1 MTLFVLSL
9 LSCTVQETTNPTT
22 HVRGNTEYVSVDPST
37 YYPDA
42 DGDGFGD
49 PNGASVVATSVSTG
63 YANNADDCNDEN
75 KRINPGQPEV
85 CDLVDNNCDGSV
97 DNAATD
103 EHVWF
108 IDGDGDGYGESSA
121 TTTNCDPYAPSRFSA
136 VSTDCNDFRADMY
149 PGAVEYCNDVDD
161 NCDDVIDEDGAADGT
176 VWYADADG
184 DGRGSN
190 ADDAVTVVSC
200 DKPKGYVNGH
210 TDCDDTNAEVR
221 TGAVELCDGVDND
234 CDGEVD
240 NDASDGTAYYLDTD
254 LDGYGDMYGWYG
266 PSVKSCDGA
275 PSGYVDNSLDCD
287 DGWNEVNPDAA
298 EQCNE
303 YDDNCDGSVD
313 EGVATFIWY
322 VDFDEDGYGDA
333 TQPTTESCSMW
344 WGYAIRADDCDDTD
358 PMMSPGMDADLDGE
372 SVCTDC
378 DDHDDDNYPG
388 ATEVADG
395 EDNDCDGSV
404 DEE

>member
-1 MTLFVLSL
+1 MTERLSIPCFLLTKTRFSARLTLVTFFPRDSNDPVRSLL

-240 NDASDGTAYYLDTD
+240 NDASDGTAYYS
-254 LDGYGDMYGWYG
+254 GHG
-266 PSVKSCDGA
+266 PRRLRRHVRLVRSVR
-275 PSGYVDNSLDCD
+275 
-287 DGWNEVNPDAA
+287 EVVRRRSRP
-298 EQCNE
+298 
-303 YDDNCDGSVD
+303 
-313 EGVATFIWY
+313 ATS
-322 VDFDEDGYGDA
+322 
-333 TQPTTESCSMW
+333 TTALTVTT
-344 WGYAIRADDCDDTD
+344 G
-358 PMMSPGMDADLDGE
+358 GMR
-372 SVCTDC
+372 
-378 DDHDDDNYPG
+378 
-388 ATEVADG
+388 
-395 EDNDCDGSV
+395 
-404 DEE
+404 